1 MVEIIVVGALAAGI
15 IMGIGVGAALRTSGR
30 ESRREERELD
40 MISHEEARKR
50 YRTTDIGHKR

>member
-30 ESRREERELD
+30 ESRREERELE
-40 MISHEEARKR
+40 MISHEEAVKR
-50 YRTTDIGHKR
+50 HKTTDIKHER

>member
-1 MVEIIVVGALAAGI
+1 MVEIIAAGALFVGT

-40 MISHEEARKR
+40 MIAQKR
-50 YRTTDIGHKR
+50 YKTNDYTKK

>member
-1 MVEIIVVGALAAGI
+1 MIEIIAAGALFVGT

-40 MISHEEARKR
+40 MIAQKR
-50 YRTTDIGHKR
+50 YKTNDYTKK

>member
-1 MVEIIVVGALAAGI
+1 MVEIIVAGALFVGT

-40 MISHEEARKR
+40 MISHREAQKR
-50 YRTTDIGHKR
+50 YKTNDYTKK